1 MDDAAAQLQAD
12 LDARRVRRLFADERG
27 PASVPQAYALQR
39 RLRAVREARGE
50 ARARLLEAAADLVL
64 EARGEQ
70 LVDAREVLLVEGR
83 LQPRAPGLQQR
94 A

>member
-1 MDDAAAQLQAD
+1 MGSEAS
-12 LDARRVRRLFADERG
+12 RRLWGRWASKHVRRPILLGRG
-27 PASVPQAYALQR
+27 RSGAR
-39 RLRAVREARGE
+39 GEARGE
-50 ARARLLEAAADLVL
+50 ARARLLKAAADLVL